1 MTERTKA
8 DIQKE
13 IEALL
18 ELEAWTHG
26 ERVDYEA
33 LIEEYG
39 MEGPADAL
47 AVSEWDDRADAC
59 TNGLNFN

>member
-8 DIQKE
+8 EIQKD

-18 ELEAWTHG
+18 DIGVWTDG

-33 LIEEYG
+33 LIEEFG

-47 AVSEWDDRADAC
+47 AVSEWDERADAC
-59 TNGLNFN
+59 GRDFD